1 MSFTSKLAELGI
13 TLESPTPPAAA
24 YVPYKISGKT
34 LYISG
39 QLPNLNGAMSH
50 TGHLGKNVTLEDGQ
64 ACARVCAINILNWL
78 NVATN
83 GDLGKVS
90 QFLKLEILVAAD
102 PSFAQPHV
110 VANGASQLILDLFG
124 EKGKHARVAYGVAVL
139 PLNAAVEVAATI
151 ELC

>member
-1 MSFTSKLAELGI
+1 MQSKLKELGI
-13 TLESPTPPAAA
+13 ILESPTPPAAA

-39 QLPNLNGAMSH
+39 QLPNKNGAMSH
-50 TGHLGKNVTLEDGQ
+50 TGQLGKNVSLEEGQ
-64 ACARVCAINILNWL
+64 ACARVCAQNVLNWL

-83 GDLGKVS
+83 GNIS
-90 QFLKLEILVAAD
+90 NINQFLKVEVLVSATPD
-102 PSFAQPHV
+102 FTQPHV
-110 VANGASQLILDLFG
+110 VANGASQLFLDLFG